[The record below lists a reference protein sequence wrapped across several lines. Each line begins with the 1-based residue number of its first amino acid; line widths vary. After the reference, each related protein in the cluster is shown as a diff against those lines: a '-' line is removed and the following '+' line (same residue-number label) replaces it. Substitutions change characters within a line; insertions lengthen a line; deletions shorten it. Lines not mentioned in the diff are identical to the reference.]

1 MLSDI
6 IVMMIKKFKLTY
18 TDSIKIILA
27 MYILVILLSQ
37 LFTFETFP
45 AKIADAIGGSLTAG
59 MVFAVLLVL
68 MELLSI
74 PYLISMKIKPKIIK
88 VSRAIAG
95 VSLASLLIFEL
106 MAITR
111 GLSLMFGTTFD
122 LPSGSWSIL
131 LLIALII
138 LYAWAV
144 MAGKSSQ
151 KLTKQ

>member
-18 TDSIKIILA
+18 TDSIKFILA
-27 MYILVILLSQ
+27 LYILVILLSQ

-59 MVFAVLLVL
+59 TVFAVLLVL
-68 MELLSI
+68 IELLSI

>member
-59 MVFAVLLVL
+59 MVDPISCSNTKDQSVLR
-68 MELLSI
+68 M
-74 PYLISMKIKPKIIK
+74 
-88 VSRAIAG
+88 
-95 VSLASLLIFEL
+95 
-106 MAITR
+106 
-111 GLSLMFGTTFD
+111 
-122 LPSGSWSIL
+122 
-131 LLIALII
+131 
-138 LYAWAV
+138 LYACT
-144 MAGKSSQ
+144 G
-151 KLTKQ
+151 LPDTG

>member
-18 TDSIKIILA
+18 TDSIKFILA
-27 MYILVILLSQ
+27 LYILVILLSQ